1 MANRIGPAEK
11 YGRYP
16 SFDLP
21 LTRYRQ
27 ATELTVLARRSVS
40 IVVPVHNSAIT
51 LPELVRRLDAVLP
64 AIANAFEVILID
76 DGSRDASAAVARELI
91 AGRPHVRMLR
101 LLRNYGQHNALLCG
115 IRHARYDVIVTM
127 DDDLQHPPE
136 QIVRLLDRIG
146 DDCELAYGSPA
157 HEQHGLWRDL
167 ASQLTKLVM
176 QQVLSVEMA
185 RKVSGFRAFDRRLVS
200 AFDDFKGP
208 FVNLD
213 VMLTWGTT
221 KIDGVIVPH
230 DPRAHGTSHYRFRQ
244 LLRHAVNMLTGF
256 SVLPLR
262 VASLLGLLLT
272 IFGAGAL
279 AYVLGRYALQ
289 GSPVPGFPFLASII
303 IVFSGTQLFVLGVM
317 GEYLARMHFRLLGRP
332 AYTVRESHEGTA
344 S

>member
-1 MANRIGPAEK
+1 MTAGHE
-11 YGRYP
+11 
-16 SFDLP
+16 
-21 LTRYRQ
+21 
-27 ATELTVLARRSVS
+27 RRSVS
-40 IVVPVHNSAIT
+40 VVVPVHNSAVT
-51 LPELVRRLDAVLP
+51 LPELVRRLDAALP
-64 AIANAFEVILID
+64 PITGAFEVILVD
-76 DGSRDASAAVARELI
+76 DGSRDDSAAVARQLA
-91 AGRPHVRMLR
+91 AGRPYVRLVR

-115 IRHARYDVIVTM
+115 IRLARHEVIVTM

-136 QIVRLLDRIG
+136 QIARLLGRLG

-167 ASQLTKLVM
+167 ASQMTKLIM
-176 QQVLSVEMA
+176 QQVLSVDMA
-185 RKVSGFRAFDRRLVS
+185 RKVSGFRAFDRRLVG
-200 AFDDFKGP
+200 ALDDFKGP

-230 DPRAHGTSHYRFRQ
+230 DPRVHGASHYRFRK
-244 LLRHAVNMLTGF
+244 LLEHAGNMLTGF

-272 IFGAGAL
+272 LFGVGAL
-279 AYVLGRYALQ
+279 TYVLGRYAMR
-289 GSPVPGFPFLASII
+289 GSPVAGFPFLASII

-332 AYTVRESHEGTA
+332 AYTIRETHEGGGV

>member
-1 MANRIGPAEK
+1 MTTT
-11 YGRYP
+11 
-16 SFDLP
+16 D
-21 LTRYRQ
+21 
-27 ATELTVLARRSVS
+27 ARRSVS
-40 IVVPVHNSAIT
+40 IVVPVHNSAVT
-51 LPELVRRLDAVLP
+51 LPELVRHLDAVLP
-64 AIANAFEVILID
+64 AVASSFEVILVD
-76 DGSRDASAAVARELI
+76 DGSRDTSAAVARQLM
-91 AGRPHVRMLR
+91 AGRPHMQLLR

-136 QIVRLLDRIG
+136 QIARLLERLG

-157 HEQHGLWRDL
+157 QEQHGLWRDL
-167 ASQLTKLVM
+167 ASQLTKLIM
-176 QQVLSVEMA
+176 QQVLGVETA

-200 AFDDFKGP
+200 ALADFKGP

-221 KIDGVIVPH
+221 KIEGVTVPH
-230 DPRAHGTSHYRFRQ
+230 NPRSHGTSHYRFRQ
-244 LLRHAVNMLTGF
+244 LLEHAANMLTGF

-272 IFGAGAL
+272 LFGAGAL
-279 AYVLGRYALQ
+279 AYVLGRYALH
-289 GSPVPGFPFLASII
+289 GSPVAGFPFLASIV
-303 IVFSGTQLFVLGVM
+303 IVFSGTQLFVLGIM

-332 AYTVRESHEGTA
+332 AYTIREAHEESA